1 MESRN
6 QLVAVELSRI
16 CREWDQAIASNN
28 MPEIGKFMADDWVI
42 LGTEGGMT
50 SKADFLKLIESGHLQ
65 HNAMEFKDIRIVVYE
80 SSAVVTSKGTSSGTY
95 KGQPFSYYEWST
107 NVFVNITGEWLCVYT
122 MLTPAEK

>member
-1 MESRN
+1 MQSKN
-6 QLVAVELSRI
+6 QQIALELSRV
-16 CREWDQAIASNN
+16 CREWDQAIANN
-28 MPEIGKFMADDWVI
+28 NVSEIGKFMADDWVI

-50 SKADFLKLIESGHLQ
+50 SKTDFLKFIDSGELQ
-65 HNAMEFKDIRIVVYE
+65 HSAMEFKDIRIVVYE

-107 NVFVNITGEWLCVYT
+107 NFFVNTNGKWLCVYT